1 MNSFG
6 RLFRISIF
14 GESHGESVGVIIDG
28 CPPGIRLKVEDF
40 TVDLGRRKPGIQG
53 TTGRLE
59 SDIPLVKSGIY
70 NGFTTGT
77 PIIIEFKNEN
87 KNSADYEQF
96 RSVPRPGHVDFIA
109 EKKFNGFNDPRG
121 SGHFSARLTVGLAAA
136 GVIAKKILKEVSI
149 NARLIE
155 AGGSSDIAGKVAEAK
170 AENDSIGGIIE
181 CKIDGFPAGP
191 GEPFFDSVESV
202 LSHMIFSIPSVK
214 GIEFG
219 KGFESASMKGSAY
232 NDRIVNDSGETDTNN
247 CGGITGGLANG
258 NQIVLKIA
266 MRPPSSILKTQKAFN
281 IITGSEEEIS
291 VKGRHDICPV
301 LRSSVIVEAAVATAL
316 CDLYLLNRLQEQNKN

>member
-28 CPPGIRLKVEDF
+28 CPPGIRMEIEDF
-40 TVDLGRRKPGIQG
+40 TVDLDRRKPGIQG
-53 TTGRLE
+53 TTGRHE
-59 SDIPLVKSGIY
+59 SDIPLIKSGIY

-77 PIIIEFKNEN
+77 PILIEFNNKN

-109 EKKFNGFNDPRG
+109 EKKFYGFNDPRG

-155 AGGSSDIAGKVAEAK
+155 AGGSSDIAGKVAEAE

-181 CKIDGFPAGP
+181 CIIDGLPAGI

-202 LSHMIFSIPSVK
+202 LSHIIFSIPSVK

-219 KGFESASMKGSAY
+219 KGFGTASMKGSAY
-232 NDRIVNDSGETDTNN
+232 NDHIVNDSGKTDTNN

-258 NQIVLKIA
+258 NQIVFRTVF
-266 MRPPSSILKTQKAFN
+266 RPPSSILKTQRAYNFVTFSEDELS
-281 IITGSEEEIS
+281 IT
-291 VKGRHDICPV
+291 GRHDVCPAV
-301 LRSSVIVEAAVATAL
+301 RSSVIVEAAAAVAL
-316 CDLYLLNRLQEQNKN
+316 CDLYLLHGLREQNKN